1 MLKLKNI
8 IKNYKI
14 GENVVEAIRGI
25 NLEFRR
31 NEFVSIL
38 GPSGCGKTT
47 LLNII
52 GGLDRYSSGD
62 LYINGKSTKDFT
74 FSDWDSYRNHSV
86 GFVFQNYNLISHQSV
101 LGNVELALTLSGIS
115 KTERRRRAVET
126 LNKVGLHDQ
135 IYKKPNQLSGGQM
148 QRVAIARALVNNP
161 EILLADEPTG
171 ALDSETS
178 IQIMELLKEIAKD
191 RLIIMVTHNPSLANT
206 YSTRIVNL
214 LDGLIIDDTN
224 PYESKDESKK
234 LEKVKNTNYKKEK
247 TAMSFFT
254 ALSLSLRNLVT
265 KKGRTILISFA
276 GSIGI
281 IGIALVLA
289 LSNGF
294 QKYVTKMQVDTI
306 SNYPLTIS
314 EDAIDFSAF
323 MEIHTRSNNDIEEFP
338 DKEEIYINKIMERM
352 PTQIKNN
359 LSEEYIYNVINKID
373 ENLYYSISYQY
384 SVDMNIFKD
393 VIIENNTYY
402 QKVPTNNIWS
412 EMIETNNI
420 NTKYDIIENQY
431 DVLKG
436 KMPNDKNEIV
446 LVLNSYNQID
456 DITLQSL
463 GLNPI
468 NEVDSI
474 SFDDIIGQK
483 YKLFLN
489 DILYTKS
496 DDKFISNALTFDNYT
511 ILPNNI
517 YNMEDTE
524 NIVEL
529 EIVGIVRPNPDATS
543 GSIQG
548 TIAYTKDLTEYVL
561 NNSENSQI
569 VQWMKNEGNE
579 NKDPFTG
586 ETFIPT
592 PNKTAHE
599 QTLDTLG
606 SLGGIKTPIQINIYP
621 VDFDAKETIKDYL
634 DNYNQRIYQETIE
647 QYYLENGITEENAS
661 IEQKKEAEALGK
673 TAGVYYTD
681 LMDIMVGTINT
692 VINSISYVL
701 IAFTAISLVVSSI
714 MIGIITYISVL
725 ERTKEI
731 GVLRSIGARKKDISR
746 VFNAET
752 LIIGFSA
759 GTLGVLIAFLISIPI
774 SSLLNKLVNIR
785 NLANLKIS
793 HAIILIT
800 ISMILTL
807 IAGLLPSRIAAKKDP
822 VVALRSE

>member
-785 NLANLKIS
+785 NLATLKIS